1 MRKQKIKTDCKAAD
15 LKNQIDN
22 TTKMMVLSMLT
33 TRPQDRF
40 TLAAAIGISER
51 TFRETVR
58 ALRREGHPIISESSG
73 HGYRLGTRKEA
84 KAMARE
90 LRSRAYDML
99 KTANAMDSQLD
110 GQMTWEEVM

>member
-1 MRKQKIKTDCKAAD
+1 MLKQKENALESANP
-15 LKNQIDN
+15 KNQLDD
-22 TTKMMVLSMLT
+22 TTKTMVLSMLT
-33 TRPQDRF
+33 TKPQDRF

-58 ALRREGHPIISESSG
+58 LLRREGHPIISESSG
-73 HGYRLGTRKEA
+73 HGYRLGTKKEA
-84 KAMARE
+84 RVMARE

-110 GQMTWEEVM
+110 GQVTMEEVM